1 MNSNTEILR
10 NRLAALLQGDKI
22 IWVVIALLSVFSV
35 LSVYSSSDVLAQRNN
50 TFTESILVRHV
61 VLLLGAMVVMYVAHM
76 VNYMQYARWS
86 TVLIAIAIPLLFYTM
101 FFGVN
106 INGASRWVRL
116 PFVGITFQTSDFA
129 KLAIILYVARTV
141 AIMQS
146 KNISQIELFGPVLA
160 TVILIA
166 PYDLSNALV
175 LFLTCVM
182 QMFIGKVELRNVF
195 SLLILGV
202 SLFALLIMLSE
213 IFPWIRVDTW
223 ISRLKVF
230 VEGGSPEDTFQLL
243 QAKMAV
249 AKGGFFGVGPGNG
262 VQSYFLPH
270 AYSDYIYC
278 IIIEEYGMFGGGL
291 VLLLYMMLV
300 IRTIRMVNKSPKA
313 FGSMLAMGLT
323 LSITIQAFAHMAVNV
338 NLMPVTGLTLPFV
351 SLGGTSLMFTGVSL
365 GIILSVSRQIEKTAE
380 KEKKVVNSSDDKKEN
395 KPITEEKKTN
405 QV

>member
-1 MNSNTEILR
+1 MNNRAEILR
-10 NRLAALLQGDKI
+10 NRVAALMQGDRI
-22 IWVVIALLSVFSV
+22 IWLVIAMLAIFSV
-35 LSVYSSSDVLAQRNN
+35 LTVYSSADVLAQRNN
-50 TFTESILVRHV
+50 TYTESFLVRHI
-61 VLLLGAMVVMYVAHM
+61 VLMMGAVVVMYVAHM

-86 TVLIAIAIPLLFYTM
+86 TVLVAIAIPLLIYTM
-101 FFGVN
+101 FFGVS
-106 INGASRWVRL
+106 INGASRWIRL

-141 AIMQS
+141 AIMQT
-146 KNISQIELFGPVLA
+146 KKLSQLELFGPVLA
-160 TVILIA
+160 TVIFIA
-166 PYDLSNALV
+166 PFDLSNALV

-195 SLLILGV
+195 SLIMLGAG
-202 SLFALLIMLSE
+202 LFAMLIIMSE
-213 IFPWIRVDTW
+213 IFPAIRIDTW

-230 VEGGSPEDTFQLL
+230 LEGGSPEDTFQLL

-262 VQSYFLPH
+262 MQSYFLPH

-278 IIIEEYGMFGGGL
+278 IIVEEYGMIGGVL
-291 VLLLYMMLV
+291 VLMLYMMLV

-351 SLGGTSLMFTGVSL
+351 SLGGTSLMFTGISL
-365 GIILSVSRQIEKTAE
+365 GIVLSVSRQIEKSTE
-380 KEKKVVNSSDDKKEN
+380 KEKKGEGEEDKKEN
-395 KPITEEKKTN
+395 KPKTEEKKID

>member
-1 MNSNTEILR
+1 MNNRAEILR
-10 NRLAALLQGDKI
+10 NRVAALMQGDRI
-22 IWVVIALLSVFSV
+22 IWLVIAMLAIFSV
-35 LSVYSSSDVLAQRNN
+35 LTVYSSADVLAQRNN
-50 TFTESILVRHV
+50 TYTESFLVRHV
-61 VLLLGAMVVMYVAHM
+61 VLMMGAVVVMYVAHM

-86 TVLIAIAIPLLFYTM
+86 TVLIAIAIPMLIYTM

-106 INGASRWVRL
+106 INGASRWIRL

-129 KLAIILYVARTV
+129 KLAIILYVSRTV
-141 AIMQS
+141 AIMQT
-146 KNISQIELFGPVLA
+146 KKLSQLELLGPVLA

-166 PYDLSNALV
+166 PFDLSNALV
-175 LFLTCVM
+175 LFITCVM

-195 SLLILGV
+195 SLIMLGAG
-202 SLFALLIMLSE
+202 LFAMLIIMSE
-213 IFPWIRVDTW
+213 IFPAIRIDTW

-230 VEGGSPEDTFQLL
+230 FEGGSPEDTFQLL

-278 IIIEEYGMFGGGL
+278 IIIEEYGMIGGAL
-291 VLLLYMMLV
+291 VLMLYMMLV

-351 SLGGTSLMFTGVSL
+351 SLGGTSLMFTGISL
-365 GIILSVSRQIEKTAE
+365 GIILSVSRQIENSSE
-380 KEKKVVNSSDDKKEN
+380 KEKRVEANEDKKEN
-395 KPITEEKKTN
+395 KPKTEEKQID

>member
-1 MNSNTEILR
+1 MNNRAEILR
-10 NRLAALLQGDKI
+10 NRVAALMQGDRI
-22 IWVVIALLSVFSV
+22 IWLVIAMLAIFSV
-35 LSVYSSSDVLAQRNN
+35 LTVYSSADVLAQRNN
-50 TFTESILVRHV
+50 TYTESFLVRHL
-61 VLLLGAMVVMYVAHM
+61 VLMMGAVVVMYIAHM

-86 TVLIAIAIPLLFYTM
+86 TVLIAIAIPLLLYTM
-101 FFGVN
+101 VFGVS
-106 INGASRWVRL
+106 INGASRWIRL

-141 AIMQS
+141 AIMQT
-146 KNISQIELFGPVLA
+146 KKLSQLELLGPVLA

-166 PYDLSNALV
+166 PFDLSNALV

-195 SLLILGV
+195 SLIMLGAG
-202 SLFALLIMLSE
+202 LFAMLIIMSE
-213 IFPWIRVDTW
+213 IFPAIRIDTW

-230 VEGGSPEDTFQLL
+230 IEGGSPEDTFQLL

-278 IIIEEYGMFGGGL
+278 IIIEEYGMIGGAT
-291 VLLLYMMLV
+291 VLMLYMMLV

-351 SLGGTSLMFTGVSL
+351 SLGGTSLMFTGISL
-365 GIILSVSRQIEKTAE
+365 GIILSVSRQIEKSVE
-380 KEKKVVNSSDDKKEN
+380 KEKKVEGDEDKKEN
-395 KPITEEKKTN
+395 KPKTEENKID

>member
-1 MNSNTEILR
+1 
-10 NRLAALLQGDKI
+10 
-22 IWVVIALLSVFSV
+22 
-35 LSVYSSSDVLAQRNN
+35 
-50 TFTESILVRHV
+50 
-61 VLLLGAMVVMYVAHM
+61 
-76 VNYMQYARWS
+76 
-86 TVLIAIAIPLLFYTM
+86 M
-101 FFGVN
+101 FFGVS
-106 INGASRWVRL
+106 INGASRWIRL

-141 AIMQS
+141 AIMQT
-146 KNISQIELFGPVLA
+146 KKLSQLELFGPVLA
-160 TVILIA
+160 TVIFIA
-166 PYDLSNALV
+166 PFDLSNALV

-195 SLLILGV
+195 SLIMLGAG
-202 SLFALLIMLSE
+202 LFAMLIIMSE
-213 IFPWIRVDTW
+213 IFPAIRIDTW

-230 VEGGSPEDTFQLL
+230 LEGGSPEDTFQLL

-262 VQSYFLPH
+262 MQSYFLPH

-278 IIIEEYGMFGGGL
+278 IIVEEYGMIGGVL
-291 VLLLYMMLV
+291 VLMLYMMLV

-351 SLGGTSLMFTGVSL
+351 SLGGTSLMFTGISL
-365 GIILSVSRQIEKTAE
+365 GIVLSVSRQIEKSTE
-380 KEKKVVNSSDDKKEN
+380 KEKKGEGEEDKKEN
-395 KPITEEKKTN
+395 KPKTEEKKID

>member
-1 MNSNTEILR
+1 MNNRAEILR
-10 NRLAALLQGDKI
+10 NRVVALMQGDRI
-22 IWVVIALLSVFSV
+22 IWLVIAILAIFSV
-35 LSVYSSSDVLAQRNN
+35 LTVYSSADVLAQRNN
-50 TFTESILVRHV
+50 NYTESYLVRHV
-61 VLLLGAMVVMYVAHM
+61 VLMLGAVVVMYVAHM

-86 TVLIAIAIPLLFYTM
+86 TVLIAIAIPMLIYTM

-106 INGASRWVRL
+106 INGASRWIRL

-141 AIMQS
+141 ALMQT
-146 KNISQIELFGPVLA
+146 KKLAQIELLGPVLA

-182 QMFIGKVELRNVF
+182 QMFIGKVELRNLF
-195 SLLILGV
+195 SLIMLGV
-202 SLFALLIMLSE
+202 GLFALLIMMSE
-213 IFPWIRVDTW
+213 IFPAIRVDTW

-230 VEGGSPEDTFQLL
+230 FEGGSPEDTFQLL

-249 AKGGFFGVGPGNG
+249 AKGGFLGVGPGNG

-278 IIIEEYGMFGGGL
+278 IIIEEYGMIGGAL
-291 VLLLYMMLV
+291 VLMLYMMLV

-351 SLGGTSLMFTGVSL
+351 SLGGTSLMFTGISL
-365 GIILSVSRQIEKTAE
+365 GIVLSVSRQIEKSTE
-380 KEKKVVNSSDDKKEN
+380 KEKKVDLDEDKKGNKTKTEEN
-395 KPITEEKKTN
+395 KTD

>member
-1 MNSNTEILR
+1 MNNRAEILR
-10 NRLAALLQGDKI
+10 NRLAAMLQGDRI
-22 IWVVIALLSVFSV
+22 IWLVIALLAIFSV
-35 LSVYSSSDVLAQRNN
+35 LTVYSSADVLALRND
-50 TFTESILVRHV
+50 TYTESFLVRHV
-61 VLLLGAMVVMYVAHM
+61 VLLLGAVVVMYVAHM
-76 VNYMQYARWS
+76 VNYMQYAKWS
-86 TVLIAIAIPLLFYTM
+86 TVLIAIAIPMLIYTI

-106 INGASRWVRL
+106 INGASRWIRL

-129 KLAIILYVARTV
+129 KLAIILYVSRTV

-146 KNISQIELFGPVLA
+146 KKLSQLELLGPVLA

-195 SLLILGV
+195 SLVMLGAG
-202 SLFALLIMLSE
+202 LFALLIIMSE
-213 IFPWIRVDTW
+213 IFPAIRVDTW

-230 VEGGSPEDTFQLL
+230 FEGGSPEDTFQLL

-278 IIIEEYGMFGGGL
+278 IIIEEYGMMGGAL
-291 VLLLYMMLV
+291 VLMLYMMLV

-351 SLGGTSLMFTGVSL
+351 SLGGTSLMFTGLSL
-365 GIILSVSRQIEKTAE
+365 GIILSVSRQIEKTSE
-380 KEKKVVNSSDDKKEN
+380 KEKKTEASEDKKEN
-395 KPITEEKKTN
+395 VLKSEEKKID